1 MSLCRHCYSH
11 FGHLFLRIR
20 CLPVAW
26 KINDKDSLIHRIK
39 VFSIKKL
46 DKFLMYHNLK
56 ITYVLVLFSVSVIS
70 VVSIE
75 SEGMLFWVLGKSGHS
90 GEEASL
96 MVSGFAYN

>member
-1 MSLCRHCYSH
+1 
-11 FGHLFLRIR
+11 
-20 CLPVAW
+20 
-26 KINDKDSLIHRIK
+26 
-39 VFSIKKL
+39 
-46 DKFLMYHNLK
+46 MYHNLK

-96 MVSGFAYN
+96 MVSGFACN